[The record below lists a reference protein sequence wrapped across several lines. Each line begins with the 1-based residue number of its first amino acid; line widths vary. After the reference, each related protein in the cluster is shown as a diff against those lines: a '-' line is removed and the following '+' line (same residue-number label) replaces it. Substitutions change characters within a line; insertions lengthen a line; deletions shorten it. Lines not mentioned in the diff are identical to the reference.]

1 MPNRASSLLLGL
13 AAVAFCAGV
22 FFRFWGLGQA
32 PLAVD
37 EYYLGTSILNIAQ
50 RGLPEFPCGGYYSRG
65 ILLQYTSLIPVFL
78 GANLE
83 LAVRLIPAISSIIA
97 IAAVWKL
104 GCRAHSISAGCIAV
118 ALVSLSLWEVEFARF
133 GRMYSPFQAMF
144 LWYAYFQ
151 LKHLVDKD
159 RVAHVLYL
167 LLSAVSIFVYAG
179 AAMLLALNFLP
190 LLWPKK
196 RWNAGHLVAASGL
209 MAFGLYYYRID
220 FRFMGIPESLL
231 PPSPTIDDTA
241 LSLGPS
247 LPLPIDVPFIPGS
260 GLVIVTV
267 GTIICALLLWS
278 HYKDLELTHPS
289 ALLWLLASVA
299 MCFGLISFGI
309 ALVLVGV
316 LSHAPLP
323 LKNPEQLRKRLL
335 HVYIPGLVLLAI
347 VIFLSFALIEPD
359 FVSAAKGSL
368 NYLFN
373 YPDVY
378 YKVVRPWLDAI
389 PVTTVLLG
397 ALVIPLFWLSL
408 KRSDEELN
416 RLTPARYLF
425 SILVAL
431 VLLVGLLK
439 QPYNITR
446 YTYFLYP
453 IVLVLASISIVRL
466 SRRIDRRSSRWAP
479 FIMVGAL
486 AILFVTEDF
495 GVEHLVRINEP
506 EVRYRLQYDDALAG
520 HYYTRWDFRGAAEF
534 TNEHLSPD
542 DKVLVFHQALAYY
555 LNQTDGIFIRKGS
568 TIHSIV
574 WGCGGTRELWS
585 NAPLLDENHEVR
597 EFIETNK
604 AATWLIM
611 HTSQYPWRDPLEA
624 DLIETFDLK
633 PSYTSVDGNLAVY
646 RVSGEEIQVQE

>member
-1 MPNRASSLLLGL
+1 MQNRASSLLLGL

-22 FFRFWGLGQA
+22 FFRFWGLGHA

-37 EYYLGTSILNIAQ
+37 EYYFGRSILNIAE
-50 RGLPEFPCGGYYSRG
+50 RGLPEFPCGGYYVRG
-65 ILLQYTSLIPVFL
+65 IFLQYISLVPIFF

-104 GCRAHSISAGCIAV
+104 GFRAGGVSVACVAV
-118 ALVSLSLWEVEFARF
+118 ALASLSLWEIEFARF
-133 GRMYSPFQAMF
+133 GRMYSPFQAIF

-159 RVAHVLYL
+159 RLAHVLYL
-167 LLSAVSIFVYAG
+167 LLSALSIFVYAG
-179 AAMLLALNFLP
+179 AAMILALNFLP

-196 RWNAGHLVAASGL
+196 QWNAGHLVAASGL

-247 LPLPIDVPFIPGS
+247 IPLPIDVPFIQGS
-260 GLVIVTV
+260 GLIIAAVGIVAF
-267 GTIICALLLWS
+267 GLLLWS
-278 HYKDLELTHPS
+278 HYKDVNLTHPS

-309 ALVLVGV
+309 ALVLIGV
-316 LSHAPLP
+316 FSRSPPP
-323 LKNPEQLRKRLL
+323 LKHTELLQDRLL
-335 HVYIPGLVLLAI
+335 HVYVPGLAVLAT
-347 VIFLSFALIEPD
+347 VIFLSVALIAPD
-359 FVSAAKGSL
+359 FVPAAKDTL

-378 YKVVRPWLDAI
+378 YKIVQPWLDAI
-389 PVTTVLLG
+389 PVTTVMLAALL
-397 ALVIPLFWLSL
+397 IPLFWLSV
-408 KRSDEELN
+408 KQSDEELKW
-416 RLTPARYLF
+416 LAPARYLF
-425 SILVAL
+425 SVLVAL

-439 QPYNITR
+439 QPYEVTR

-453 IVLVLASISIVRL
+453 IVLVLASTSVVRL
-466 SRRIDRRSSRWAP
+466 SRRIGRRSPRWSP
-479 FIMVGAL
+479 FIMVGGL
-486 AILFVTEDF
+486 AVLFVSEDF
-495 GVEHLVRINEP
+495 GVEHLIRINEP
-506 EVRYRLQYDDALAG
+506 EVRYRLQYDDDLAG
-520 HYYTRWDFRGAAEF
+520 HYYKRWDFRGVGEY
-534 TNEHLSPD
+534 TNQHLGPND
-542 DKVLVFHQALAYY
+542 NVMVFHQALAYY
-555 LNQTDGIFIRKGS
+555 LHETDGIFVRKGS
-568 TIHSIV
+568 KIHSNV

-585 NAPLLDENHEVR
+585 NAPLLDESHEVR
-597 EFIETNK
+597 EFIETSK

-633 PSYTSVDGNLAVY
+633 PCYTSVDGNLAVY
-646 RVSGEEIQVQE
+646 RVSGEEL

>member
-1 MPNRASSLLLGL
+1 MQNRASSLLLGL

-22 FFRFWGLGQA
+22 FFRFWGLGHA

-37 EYYLGTSILNIAQ
+37 EYYFGRSILNIAE
-50 RGLPEFPCGGYYSRG
+50 RGLPEFPCGGYYVRG
-65 ILLQYTSLIPVFL
+65 IFLQYISLVPIFF

-104 GCRAHSISAGCIAV
+104 GFRAGGVSVACVAV
-118 ALVSLSLWEVEFARF
+118 ALASLSLWEIEFARF
-133 GRMYSPFQAMF
+133 GRMYSPFQALF

-167 LLSAVSIFVYAG
+167 LLSALSIFVYAG
-179 AAMLLALNFLP
+179 AAMILALNFLP

-196 RWNAGHLVAASGL
+196 QWNAGHLVAASGL

-247 LPLPIDVPFIPGS
+247 IPLPIDVPFIQGS
-260 GLVIVTV
+260 GLIIAAVGIVAF
-267 GTIICALLLWS
+267 GLLLWS
-278 HYKDLELTHPS
+278 HYKDVNLTHPS

-309 ALVLVGV
+309 ALVLIGV
-316 LSHAPLP
+316 FSRSPPP
-323 LKNPEQLRKRLL
+323 LKHTELLQDRLL
-335 HVYIPGLVLLAI
+335 HVYVPGLAVLAT
-347 VIFLSFALIEPD
+347 VIFLSVALIAPD
-359 FVSAAKGSL
+359 FVPAAKDTL

-378 YKVVRPWLDAI
+378 YKIVQPWLDAI
-389 PVTTVLLG
+389 PVTTVMLAALL
-397 ALVIPLFWLSL
+397 IPLFWLSV
-408 KRSDEELN
+408 KQSDEELKW
-416 RLTPARYLF
+416 LAPARYLF
-425 SILVAL
+425 SVLVAL

-439 QPYNITR
+439 QPYEVTR

-453 IVLVLASISIVRL
+453 IVLVLASTSVVRL
-466 SRRIDRRSSRWAP
+466 SRRIGRRSPRWSP
-479 FIMVGAL
+479 FIMVGGL
-486 AILFVTEDF
+486 AVLFVSEDF
-495 GVEHLVRINEP
+495 GVEHLIRINEP
-506 EVRYRLQYDDALAG
+506 EVRYRLQYDDDLAG
-520 HYYTRWDFRGAAEF
+520 HYYKRWDFRGVGEY
-534 TNEHLSPD
+534 TNQHLGPND
-542 DKVLVFHQALAYY
+542 NVMVFHQALAYY
-555 LNQTDGIFIRKGS
+555 LHETDGIFVRKGS
-568 TIHSIV
+568 KIHSNV

-585 NAPLLDENHEVR
+585 NAPLLDESHEVR
-597 EFIETNK
+597 EFIETSK

-646 RVSGEEIQVQE
+646 RVSGEEL